1 MKIPIMILNVSDPD
15 DRQLNEV
22 LEFFHLSRRHKRK
35 SFKSGNHN

>member
-1 MKIPIMILNVSDPD
+1 MILNVSDPD

-35 SFKSGNHN
+35 SFEYGNHNWKYYL